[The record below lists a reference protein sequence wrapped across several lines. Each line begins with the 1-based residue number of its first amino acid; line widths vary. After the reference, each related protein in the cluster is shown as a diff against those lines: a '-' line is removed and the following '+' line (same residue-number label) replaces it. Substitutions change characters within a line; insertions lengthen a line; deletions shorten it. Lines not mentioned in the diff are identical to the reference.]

1 MTRPRPQYLCR
12 ERTRHGR
19 TVWYVRVGA
28 GPRMRLRAPY
38 GSPEFQD
45 EYRAAIA
52 GESATGRRKPG
63 AGSFTW
69 LVDRYRASSA
79 WAPLARATQRQRSNI
94 LAHVLDAAGDV
105 PYSAITKAKIIEG
118 RERRAKSPSQ
128 ANNFL
133 NTMRALF
140 AWAIESELVAKDPT
154 EGVKN
159 VKRPEGG
166 FHAWTEGEIEQFEA
180 RWPIGTRERLALA
193 ILLFTGLRR
202 GDAARLGRQHVTDG
216 VIVLRAEKTGTQLT
230 IPILPELARVIE
242 SSKTGDLA
250 FIATTSGAPMRKESF
265 GNWFREACNAAK
277 VPGSAHGLRKAGA
290 ARAASNGATVA
301 QLEAIFGW
309 HGGTMASLYTKSAD
323 PVRLAK
329 ESIGK
334 LARNKTGSPIPA
346 PIQKVRGTA
355 PKSQ

>member
-1 MTRPRPQYLCR
+1 
-12 ERTRHGR
+12 
-19 TVWYVRVGA
+19 
-28 GPRMRLRAPY
+28 
-38 GSPEFQD
+38 
-45 EYRAAIA
+45 
-52 GESATGRRKPG
+52 
-63 AGSFTW
+63 
-69 LVDRYRASSA
+69 
-79 WAPLARATQRQRSNI
+79 
-94 LAHVLDAAGDV
+94 
-105 PYSAITKAKIIEG
+105 
-118 RERRAKSPSQ
+118 
-128 ANNFL
+128 
-133 NTMRALF
+133 MRALF

-159 VKRPEGG
+159 VKRPKGG

-180 RWPIGTRERLALA
+180 RWPIGTHERLALA
-193 ILLFTGLRR
+193 ILLYTGLRR

-290 ARAASNGATVA
+290 VRAASNGATVA

-323 PVRLAK
+323 RVRLAR

-334 LARNKTGSPIPA
+334 LARNKTGSAIPA
-346 PIQKVRGTA
+346 PNLKVRGRA